1 MCEGELRRCMLIEN
15 LREHYSQA
23 VATEINKYLG
33 DFLVFLGNFGTIR
46 ATFAVKENRT
56 LLVLRCPLF
65 VTPSQEGDT
74 GAQRNDEGL
83 SPLFVEVYFPPI
95 FPSVPPCCIV
105 MAEKYTYRGVGN
117 WVISQPSRVVA
128 PNGSVRLSE
137 LSLLSGAAPP
147 YSLLEVL
154 LALTEQFELE
164 FPLVSAHQ
172 VAKGNVN
179 NSTRV
184 RQDRLT
190 SMSIDQRSALEQKAA
205 ETLMLHLLSKAEGYL
220 DTRQQSLRQIAH
232 LYQCGGAMREA
243 RGLLEEKRAELLQ
256 YLPAVDTV
264 EKIIEKFTQ
273 IPDDFEAHSKCV
285 VPVDDL
291 QAHALEFLSEIHALD
306 DALELLE
313 RSLRAGQLSCEEYV
327 RRVSD
332 IGREQFEA
340 RFLFARVAEAVNR
353 VCAKT
358 GQPLPTMPPRTTS
371 KPAPGNGPIQV
382 PTKMKSV
389 DLLLREFPE
398 VDSEMVKTVL
408 NAVDGNVPDARV
420 QLKAMLS

>member
-1 MCEGELRRCMLIEN
+1 
-15 LREHYSQA
+15 S
-23 VATEINKYLG
+23 
-33 DFLVFLGNFGTIR
+33 
-46 ATFAVKENRT
+46 
-56 LLVLRCPLF
+56 
-65 VTPSQEGDT
+65 
-74 GAQRNDEGL
+74 EGL
-83 SPLFVEVYFPPI
+83 DARTTVPRSVASRIPLVVGPDKETGEDILQHVSMEFSREKLLQRAAENI
-95 FPSVPPCCIV
+95 FTWQLFSAGPYLSFRKESV
-105 MAEKYTYRGVGN
+105 
-117 WVISQPSRVVA
+117 
-128 PNGSVRLSE
+128 
-137 LSLLSGAAPP
+137 SLLKKLYASKK
-147 YSLLEVL
+147 VVK
-154 LALTEQFELE
+154 QEL
-164 FPLVSAHQ
+164 
-172 VAKGNVN
+172 
-179 NSTRV
+179 
-184 RQDRLT
+184 
-190 SMSIDQRSALEQKAA
+190 
-205 ETLMLHLLSKAEGYL
+205 
-220 DTRQQSLRQIAH
+220 
-232 LYQCGGAMREA
+232 
-243 RGLLEEKRAELLQ
+243 GLLEGLLGQLRELSVSTKTLNQVITMPSNSMHDAE
-256 YLPAVDTV
+256 DS
-264 EKIIEKFTQ
+264 
-273 IPDDFEAHSKCV
+273 SKCV